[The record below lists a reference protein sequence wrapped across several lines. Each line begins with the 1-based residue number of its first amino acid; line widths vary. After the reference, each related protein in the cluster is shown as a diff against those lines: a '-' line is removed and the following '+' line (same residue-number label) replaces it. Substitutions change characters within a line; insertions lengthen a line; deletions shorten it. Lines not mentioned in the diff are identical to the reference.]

1 MISDWI
7 YMEQQKNKQD
17 AKNIS
22 FIIFDLDGVLVDTIS
37 SWVYLHEH
45 YGVNND
51 TAFYAY
57 MNNEID
63 DYEFMRKD
71 IELWLNIKKKL
82 HIDEIQKILNTV
94 PLMPG
99 LKHTMK
105 CLSHLGI
112 STAIVSAGLEQ
123 LALRIATFVG
133 IPHVFANGLEIDEM
147 GYLTGEGILRV
158 SLRNKGAVVEALISE
173 LDLDPSSIVS
183 VGNGEIDIQMFN
195 VTGLG
200 IAFNPHDQI
209 VIDHADIVIH
219 KKDLTELLRFVCD
232 IEQLPSCLKDP
243 CFCFNQ

>member
-1 MISDWI
+1 
-7 YMEQQKNKQD
+7 MEQKKQD
-17 AKNIS
+17 TKNIS

-63 DYEFMRKD
+63 DTEFMRKD
-71 IELWLNIKKKL
+71 IELLLNIKKKL
-82 HIDEIQKILNTV
+82 HIKEIQRILDTV

-105 CLSHLGI
+105 CLDYLGI
-112 STAIVSAGLEQ
+112 STAIISAGLEQ
-123 LALRIATFVG
+123 LASRIAKICG
-133 IPHVFANGLEIDEM
+133 IPHVFANGLEIDEN

-158 SLRNKGAVVEALISE
+158 SLKNKGEVVEGLISE
-173 LDLDPSSIVS
+173 MDLDPSSIVS

-200 IAFNPHDQI
+200 IAFNPHDQK
-209 VIDHADIVIH
+209 VIDQADLVIH
-219 KKDLTELLRFVCD
+219 KKDLTEILRYVCD
-232 IEQLPSCLKDP
+232 IEQLPINLKDQ
-243 CFCFNQ
+243 CFCSKHLG